1 MLKLPFKRIGK
12 RGQIQQIAFFLILI
26 FSVIFTL
33 LISKIVLDN
42 FNAALVKMDADA
54 VVLAEMKASI
64 NAVNA
69 KLDADAGVTDVDFAS
84 LHDVAGV
91 VSSDYVST
99 LDVAE

>member
-1 MLKLPFKRIGK
+1 MASTKTQDHIKGSISNPDTA
-12 RGQIQQIAFFLILI
+12 QALIDLI
-26 FSVIFTL
+26 
-33 LISKIVLDN
+33 DN